1 MQIHELTLKKKQ
13 QTNEG
18 IADFAKGAAAKAG
31 GIASKVAGQ
40 VDKAKGAVGNIK
52 GAYQGARQDQQVG
65 ATADKVQKVWNSY
78 KANLDKYYADSGKT
92 TPPDAYEKALM
103 AFVQKNLLGGAYI
116 PNLTNK
122 DEIVGLVKKIAGTA
136 EAPVDNTPPTPPPAA
151 PPAAPPTAQPP
162 AAGGVRMGSAQKA
175 GTPKIAPAPSSG
187 LPTPAEQE
195 KFQQK
200 LAAAAQKPIQEA
212 IPTVRAPQFKTGGL
226 AARSAQRNA
235 PGKPV
240 AQAPAAQPAQTAAQP
255 AQPAAQSAQPAQT
268 AQAAPKV
275 NPNEKQLFTQLV
287 RAAALSNTAAATG
300 EKTAPAD
307 ANKKQV
313 QDPHQM
319 IGDVQAA
326 VKPAVDPAKLSA
338 AGQALRQ
345 HFQIDSTVSSTGDDA
360 VDALLLAMG
369 FQV

>member
-78 KANLDKYYADSGKT
+78 KPNLDKYYADSGKT

-103 AFVQKNLLGGAYI
+103 AFVHKNLLGGAYI

-175 GTPKIAPAPSSG
+175 GAPKIAPAPSSG

-212 IPTVRAPQFKTGGL
+212 IPTVRAPQFKTGSL

-240 AQAPAAQPAQTAAQP
+240 AQA
-255 AQPAAQSAQPAQT
+255 PAAQSAQPAQT